1 MFEVYDFSL
10 KAKGQYLYHLYYF
23 FHLNVSS
30 KTMKFPGKR
39 KSKHYFPVN
48 ARDPLLQP
56 AQTENEVS
64 TSYIVGIDQTL
75 VDIEAKV
82 DESFIARYGLSQGHS
97 LVIED
102 DIAENLYQELTANG
116 LITHEFAGGTI
127 GNTLHNYSVL
137 ADDRSILLGTMCS
150 NIKIGSYAYRY
161 LCNTSSR
168 TDLNYLQAVDGA
180 IGRCFTLISDNG
192 ERTFA
197 ISPGQM
203 NQLRPE
209 SIPEDV
215 IAGASALVLTAY
227 LVRCKPDEPMP
238 AATMQ
243 AISYAKKH
251 DVPVVMT
258 LGTKYVIADNP
269 QWWRD
274 FLNEHVSILAMNED
288 EAYELTGLND
298 PLMASD
304 MALNWVDLVLCTAGP
319 NGLYMAGYTE
329 EANKRQTQH
338 PLLPGAIAEFNL
350 YEFSRAMRQE
360 HCGHPLRIYSH
371 IAPYMGGPEK
381 IMNTNGAG
389 DGALSAVLHDIAAN
403 GYHRNNVPNS
413 SKHVRSYLS
422 YSSLAQVC
430 KYANRVSYQVL
441 NQHSPRL
448 TRGLPER
455 EDSLEESY
463 WER

>member
-1 MFEVYDFSL
+1 
-10 KAKGQYLYHLYYF
+10 
-23 FHLNVSS
+23 
-30 KTMKFPGKR
+30 MKFPGKR
-39 KSKHYFPVN
+39 KSKHYFPVSL
-48 ARDPLLQP
+48 RDPLLQQ
-56 AQTENEVS
+56 AQPDNDASPSWV
-64 TSYIVGIDQTL
+64 VGIDQTL
-75 VDIEAKV
+75 VDIEARV
-82 DESFIARYGLSQGHS
+82 DDAFVARYGLSLGHS

-102 DIAENLYQELTANG
+102 EVAEALYQELVREN
-116 LITHEFAGGTI
+116 LITHQFAGGTI
-127 GNTLHNYSVL
+127 GNTMHNYSVL
-137 ADDRSILLGTMCS
+137 ADDRSVLLGVMCN
-150 NIKIGSYAYRY
+150 NITPGSYAYRY

-168 TDLNYLQAVDGA
+168 TDLNYLQGVDGA
-180 IGRCFTLISDNG
+180 IGRCFTLISEQG

-197 ISPGQM
+197 ISPGHM

-215 IAGASALVLTAY
+215 IAGASALVLTSY
-227 LVRCKPDEPMP
+227 LVRCKPGEPMP
-238 AATMQ
+238 EATMT
-243 AISYAKKH
+243 AIGYAKKH
-251 DVPVVMT
+251 NVPVVLT

-274 FLNEHVSILAMNED
+274 FLKEHVSILAMNEE
-288 EAYELTGLND
+288 EALALTGESD

-304 MALNWVDLVLCTAGP
+304 KALDWVDLVLCTAGP
-319 NGLYMAGYTE
+319 VGLYMAGYTE
-329 EANKRQTQH
+329 EEAKRKTQH
-338 PLLPGAIAEFNL
+338 PLLPGAIAEFNQ
-350 YEFSRAMRQE
+350 YEFSRVLRLKDCQQ
-360 HCGHPLRIYSH
+360 PLRIYSH

-389 DGALSAVLHDIAAN
+389 DGALAALLHDITAN
-403 GYHRNNVPNS
+403 NFHRTNVPNS
-413 SKHVRSYLS
+413 SKHTFNWLT

-455 EDSLEESY
+455 EDSLEEAY

>member
-1 MFEVYDFSL
+1 
-10 KAKGQYLYHLYYF
+10 
-23 FHLNVSS
+23 
-30 KTMKFPGKR
+30 MKFPGKR

-298 PLMASD
+298 PLMASN

-350 YEFSRAMRQE
+350 YEFSRAMRQA
-360 HCGHPLRIYSH
+360 HCDHPLRIYSH

-413 SKHVRSYLS
+413 SKHVHSYLS

>member
-1 MFEVYDFSL
+1 
-10 KAKGQYLYHLYYF
+10 
-23 FHLNVSS
+23 
-30 KTMKFPGKR
+30 MKFPGKR

-82 DESFIARYGLSQGHS
+82 DEGFIARYGLSQGHS

-227 LVRCKPDEPMP
+227 LVRCKLDEPMP

-274 FLNEHVSILAMNED
+274 FLSEHVSILAMNED

-304 MALNWVDLVLCTAGP
+304 MALNLVDLVLCTAGP

-360 HCGHPLRIYSH
+360 HCDHPLRIYSH